1 MPVSWKGPIK
11 AHAAWIVSAIALASC
26 APSGKV
32 AGPSIRVPDA
42 FEASI
47 PATQHAELRSDGRWW
62 DEFHDEQLNAL
73 IEEALKRAPDAR
85 TALARLNEAYAVRSF
100 ALAAYNPQGALTVQ
114 GADQHTKTHYSGV
127 NLSGLGSGSGG
138 SLASLFLPAD
148 ETKSYQGGFTA
159 SWEVDLFGRRKAARR
174 TARADLL
181 AARFDFEAS
190 HLALQANVA
199 TSLFQARALAVQ
211 LEDAREQSRISS
223 ELAKIGARKTELGLA
238 SGADQDRLDADASS
252 SAAELARLTAL
263 ATAARRSLLV
273 LIGRGTDA
281 TNSLPI
287 TAALGDPPPSP
298 AVTPSEMLFR
308 RPDVREA
315 EQRLRSAIGT
325 LTLDRLALLPTLT
338 LSPGAS
344 WSHSEANFISRT
356 SVWSIAGS
364 AMAPVLDR
372 PRLIGMARLQR
383 AKAEE
388 ASVAYEQ
395 AILNAY
401 RDAENGLNQLEADRV
416 RLTQLRIAEAKARR
430 AFASSR
436 KAYDQGLLDLT
447 TLLDAE
453 RSWRGAR
460 SALTAL
466 QASALIDAVT
476 TVKALGGGWSG
487 FPPKAKG

>member
-1 MPVSWKGPIK
+1 MGPIR
-11 AHAAWIVSAIALASC
+11 AHATWVVSAIALASC

-32 AGPSIRVPDA
+32 AGPDIHVPAA
-42 FEASI
+42 FETSF
-47 PATQHAELRSDGRWW
+47 PATSHTELRSDGRWW
-62 DEFHDEQLNAL
+62 DAFRDEQLTAL
-73 IEEALKRAPDAR
+73 IEEALARAPDAR
-85 TALARLNEAYAVRSF
+85 TALARLQEAYAVRAF
-100 ALAAYNPQGALTVQ
+100 ALSAYNPQGALTAQ
-114 GADQHTKTHYSGV
+114 GADQHTKTQYSGV
-127 NLSGLGSGSGG
+127 NFSGLGAGSGSTS

-148 ETKSYQGGFTA
+148 ETKTYQGGFTA

-174 TARADLL
+174 TAQADLL

-190 HLALQANVA
+190 RLALEANVA

-211 LEDAREQSRISS
+211 LDDAREQAAISS
-223 ELAKIGARKTELGLA
+223 ELARIGARKTALGLA
-238 SGADQDRLDADASS
+238 SGADQDRLDADAASS
-252 SAAELARLTAL
+252 SAELVRLTAL
-263 ATAARRSLLV
+263 ATAARRSVLV

-281 TNSLPI
+281 TSTLAI

-298 AVTPSEMLFR
+298 SVTPSEVLFR

-325 LTLDRLALLPTLT
+325 LALDRLALLPTLT

-344 WSHSEANFISRT
+344 WTHSEANFISKT
-356 SVWSIAGS
+356 SVWTLAAS
-364 AMAPVLDR
+364 ASAPVLDR
-372 PRLIGMARLQR
+372 PRLIGVARLQR

-401 RDAENGLNQLEADRV
+401 RDAENGLNQLEADRL
-416 RLTQLRIAEAKARR
+416 RLVQLSIAEAKARR
-430 AFASSR
+430 AFDANR

-447 TLLDAE
+447 TLLDAQ
-453 RSWRGAR
+453 RSWMSAR
-460 SALTAL
+460 SALTGL
-466 QASALIDAVT
+466 KASALIDAVT

-487 FPPKAKG
+487 APPKGKG